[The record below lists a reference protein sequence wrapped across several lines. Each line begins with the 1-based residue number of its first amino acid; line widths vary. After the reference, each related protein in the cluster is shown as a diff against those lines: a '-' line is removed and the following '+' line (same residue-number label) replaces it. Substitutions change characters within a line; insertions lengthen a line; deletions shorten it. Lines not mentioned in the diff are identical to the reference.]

1 MTPVLGVAQGNDGTR
16 SRFFGWGCPARPPH
30 RRGWSRQGQFAR
42 ISQPNHPEEHNCT
55 TFFSQFS
62 FFLFYNPYIEG
73 VRVLDAVP
81 HVVVFV
87 VSRSLGAL
95 PTTNIDTNVHGL
107 GTRLTSCAAFD
118 EAFPQSHHSSSQAA
132 LGAVRMGISGIY
144 HQSLLVFRQSS
155 DAKRLQV
162 FSRS

>member
-1 MTPVLGVAQGNDGTR
+1 VGL
-16 SRFFGWGCPARPPH
+16 SRASAAPFEVGL
-30 RRGWSRQGQFAR
+30 RQGQFAR
-42 ISQPNHPEEHNCT
+42 ISQLNHPEQHNCI
-55 TFFSQFS
+55 TFSSQFGFF

-95 PTTNIDTNVHGL
+95 PTTNIDTNVHGR
-107 GTRLTSCAAFD
+107 GTRLKSCAAFD
-118 EAFPQSHHSSSQAA
+118 EVFPQSHHSSSQVV

-144 HQSLLVFRQSS
+144 HHSLLVFHPSS